1 MASENKNLIKAGLA
15 SAAIHGLVVAL
26 GCLNIFEPQ
35 INNDM
40 FLNIELAGAAE
51 MQQALDD
58 YNDNHQI
65 IEDPQTKSEVT
76 PPKETPPQESPQQE
90 TQPKEIQPKETP
102 QEESLPEQPPKKPEI
117 EPKPEKIPEE
127 QLVKGP
133 SIVEPQPEPEPEP
146 ELEPEPE
153 PEIEDQSLESE
164 NSLPAELQKLKD
176 EEIQRLEKEKLERKK
191 LEQIEKEKQEQL
203 RKEEKRRRK
212 KERQEKLREKKRKKK
227 REAARRRKKRLE
239 AIKRIEKKNK
249 EKKNRLDKIAD
260 AVKKNEEEK
269 QKKKNNAFAQMLK
282 KEKKNLGQPSY
293 KPSYSRPNGNGMG
306 NGNGLGSY
314 GDGMGFTDSDAAIIS
329 SQIIPHWV
337 VAGGVKNAETLI
349 IRIRIKVKDNG
360 EVPASSVEILDKA
373 RYNSDRIFKSAADSA
388 KRAILQASPLKIPA
402 EKMHLFRDFEFSFN
416 TDKALGVKK

>member
-1 MASENKNLIKAGLA
+1 MASENKNLMISGLA
-15 SAAIHGLVVAL
+15 SAALHGLVVAF
-26 GCLNIFEPQ
+26 GCLDIFEPQ

-58 YNDNHQI
+58 YNNDRSI
-65 IEDPQTKSEVT
+65 IEKPQ
-76 PPKETPPQESPQQE
+76 PKIPEQKEPEHKEAEQKEIQQEEPQPEQQPNESPVE
-90 TQPKEIQPKETP
+90 SEPKEIHED
-102 QEESLPEQPPKKPEI
+102 L
-117 EPKPEKIPEE
+117 
-127 QLVKGP
+127 LVKGP
-133 SIVEPQPEPEPEP
+133 SIVEPRPEPISESDSEAEPEPDP
-146 ELEPEPE
+146 
-153 PEIEDQSLESE
+153 ESE
-164 NSLPAELQKLKD
+164 EENQPQESEDENALPAELQNLRN
-176 EEIQRLEKEKLERKK
+176 EEILRLEEERLEQEKK
-191 LEQIEKEKQEQL
+191 LEQERMEKEKAKQEQL
-203 RKEEKRRRK
+203 RKEEERRRK
-212 KERQEKLREKKRKKK
+212 KERQKKLREKKLKKK
-227 REAARRRKKRLE
+227 KEAARRRKKRLE

-249 EKKNRLDKIAD
+249 ERKNRLAKIAD
-260 AVKKNEEEK
+260 AVKKNEEK
-269 QKKKNNAFAQMLK
+269 KKKKKNNAFAQMLK
-282 KEKKNLGQPSY
+282 KEKNSLSKSSY
-293 KPSYSRPNGNGMG
+293 GKPKGNGMG

-314 GDGMGFTDSDAAIIS
+314 GDGMGLTDSDAAIIS

-373 RYNSDRIFKSAADSA
+373 RYNSDRVFKSAADSA